1 VRNTNLAVYEIRNV
15 DVFQPSYCTGTR
27 LCWSHE
33 LVDLDVVALGLESL
47 RRSLSGAGRLAVA
60 STSHPLPGE
69 LRCGGG
75 RQRRFS
81 AGGRHSWEYR
91 IGSFTRFILRPA
103 NVPRNITGA
112 EASLLVVR
120 YAMLCIRFEYLHDW
134 GIWAASS
141 TF

>member
-1 VRNTNLAVYEIRNV
+1 VRNTNLAIYAIRNV
-15 DVFQPSYCTGTR
+15 DFFQPSYCTGTR
-27 LCWSHE
+27 LCWGHE
-33 LVDLDVVALGLESL
+33 LVDLDVVALSLESL

-81 AGGRHSWEYR
+81 AGGRHSWECR

-120 YAMLCIRFEYLHDW
+120 CAMLCMRFAYLHD
-134 GIWAASS
+134 
-141 TF
+141 